1 MTVVF
6 LGTLCLT
13 LQCMIFSLIAER
25 YPEAWKLRSGIEIA
39 AVVCMRAA
47 SNVYR
52 LIKNYLPKTDAMQ
65 AIVGNVVT
73 AYVDTWCLRKRD
85 PIYVAMFRPL
95 GIAIV
100 VVMTVIFL
108 GTLFTLEV
116 IVAGF
121 YALMRGQVKE
131 NCALRDKS
139 NIP

>member
-39 AVVCMRAA
+39 AVVCM
-47 SNVYR
+47 
-52 LIKNYLPKTDAMQ
+52 

-108 GTLFTLEV
+108 GTLFTLEGTFTLLFKSMDP
-116 IVAGF
+116 ARNYGRE
-121 YALMRGQVKE
+121 LNWVKQPLGTGME
-131 NCALRDKS
+131 KRIDL
-139 NIP
+139 

>member
-39 AVVCMRAA
+39 AVVCM
-47 SNVYR
+47 
-52 LIKNYLPKTDAMQ
+52 